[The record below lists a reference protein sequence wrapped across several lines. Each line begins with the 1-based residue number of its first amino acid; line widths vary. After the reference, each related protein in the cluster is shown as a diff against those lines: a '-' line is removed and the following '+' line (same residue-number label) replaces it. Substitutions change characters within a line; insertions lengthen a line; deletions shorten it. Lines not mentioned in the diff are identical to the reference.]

1 MSVADPIAAFVTST
15 RDALAAAG
23 LERVQL
29 DGDVYWRGGRGA
41 NTLVL
46 VHGVNDQAGTWSSI
60 VPMLVDRYRLI
71 VPDLAGHGE
80 SAPSSGP
87 LPLKLLVERLHAIL
101 ENEGNPRATLVGN
114 SMGGWVSL
122 LYALEHDVER
132 LILEDASGM
141 MWMPTVPLFPRTR
154 DEALIALRAVHGPEA
169 VIHDFMVEAMLQRAS
184 ESPMTRVA
192 QAGVFEYLV
201 DARLPQLD
209 KPVSLL
215 WGADDGVLPVAYA
228 EALRQRIRGATLEVI
243 AGAAH
248 IPHRQQPEKF
258 VACLTAIC

>member
-1 MSVADPIAAFVTST
+1 MTVSDPIASFVSST

-23 LERVQL
+23 LVRVQL
-29 DGDVYWRGGRGA
+29 GDDVYWRGGGGA
-41 NTLVL
+41 TTLVL
-46 VHGVNDQAGTWSSI
+46 IHGVNDQAGTWSSI
-60 VPMLVDRYRLI
+60 VPMIADRYRLI

-80 SAPSSGP
+80 SGPPAGP
-87 LPLKLLVERLHAIL
+87 LPLKLLVDRLHAIVG
-101 ENEGNPRATLVGN
+101 NEGEPRVTLVGN
-114 SMGGWVSL
+114 SMGGWVSF
-122 LYALEHDVER
+122 LYAFEHEVER
-132 LILEDASGM
+132 LILEDSSGM

-154 DEALIALRAVHGPEA
+154 DEALQSLRAVHGPDA
-169 VIHDFMVEAMLQRAS
+169 VIYDFMIDAMLQRAS

-209 KPVSLL
+209 RPVSLI

-228 EALRQRIRGATLEVI
+228 EALRQRIRRATLEVI

>member
-1 MSVADPIAAFVTST
+1 MSVADPIASFVAST

-23 LERVQL
+23 LERVQRG
-29 DGDVYWRGGRGA
+29 GDVYWRGGSGGT
-41 NTLVL
+41 TLVL
-46 VHGVNDQAGTWSSI
+46 LHGVNDQAGTWSPI

-80 SAPSSGP
+80 SAPASGP
-87 LPLKLLVERLHAIL
+87 LPMKLIVERLRAIV
-101 ENEGNPRATLVGN
+101 ENEGDRPVTLVGN
-114 SMGGWVSL
+114 SMGGWVSF
-122 LYALEHDVER
+122 LYAFSNDVER
-132 LILEDASGM
+132 LILEDSSGM
-141 MWMPTVPLFPRTR
+141 MWTPTVPLFPRTR
-154 DEALIALRAVHGPEA
+154 EEAMIALRGVHGPDA
-169 VIHDFMVEAMLQRAS
+169 VIHDFMVEAMLQRAID
-184 ESPMTRVA
+184 SPLTRVA
-192 QAGVFEYLV
+192 EAGVFEYLV

-209 KPVSLL
+209 RPVSLI

-243 AGAAH
+243 PGAAH